1 MFETLTEKLSKAMKS
16 LRGQSKLT
24 ESNIEEALREVRM
37 ALLEADVHVAVA
49 KAFLAKVKEKALGAG
64 SDGKGAEVLQGLN
77 PTQAFIDIVYQ
88 ELTAIMGGEAS
99 EKPLDFSPK
108 PPTVVMMVGLQGA
121 GKTTTCGK
129 LAKFLKKNGNSPLLV
144 PADVYRP
151 AAIEQLHVV
160 AKDAGV
166 PSFHTE
172 EKNPVAICKAALEEA
187 KVKGWDVVILDTAGR
202 LHLDDAL
209 MEELARIKAETGP
222 SEILFVA
229 DAMTGQ
235 DAVRSAGA
243 FHEKLSITGVVLT
256 KTDGDT
262 RGGAAFSIKHVTG
275 QPVKFAGSGEKL
287 DDFERFHPDRMA
299 QRILGMG
306 DVLTLI
312 EQAKEKI
319 DEGEA
324 ERMAGRLMK
333 NQFTLDDMLSQMRQ
347 VQKLGSMNKI
357 LGMLPGM
364 GQIKDQLA
372 NVATDKR
379 MKHLE
384 AILTSM
390 TPHERKNHLVLDGK
404 RKRRIAMGAG
414 RPVNEVNQLLKQFL
428 EMKKMMSQMN
438 DPKFMK
444 RMQRM
449 GGGLSGGMPGIPG
462 LGGKFP
468 F

>member
-1 MFETLTEKLSKAMKS
+1 
-16 LRGQSKLT
+16 
-24 ESNIEEALREVRM
+24 
-37 ALLEADVHVAVA
+37 
-49 KAFLAKVKEKALGAG
+49 
-64 SDGKGAEVLQGLN
+64 
-77 PTQAFIDIVYQ
+77 
-88 ELTAIMGGEAS
+88 
-99 EKPLDFSPK
+99 
-108 PPTVVMMVGLQGA
+108 
-121 GKTTTCGK
+121 
-129 LAKFLKKNGNSPLLV
+129 V

-160 AKDAGV
+160 AKEAGV

-172 EKNPVAICKAALEEA
+172 AKDPVTICQAAVEEA
-187 KVKGWDVVILDTAGR
+187 RLKGWDVVILDTAGR
-202 LHLDDAL
+202 LHLDETL
-209 MEELARIKAETGP
+209 MEELARIKTATSP
-222 SEILFVA
+222 MEILFVA

-243 FHEKLSITGVVLT
+243 FHEKLGITGVVLT

-275 QPVKFAGSGEKL
+275 RPIAFVGVGERL

-324 ERMAGRLMK
+324 ERMAQRLVK
-333 NQFTLDDMLSQMRQ
+333 NQFTLEDMLGQMRQ
-347 VQKLGSMNKI
+347 VQKLGSMQKI
-357 LGMLPGM
+357 MGMIPGM
-364 GQIKDQLA
+364 GQIKQQLET
-372 NVATDKR
+372 VATDKR

-390 TPHERKNHLVLDGK
+390 TPAERRNHLLLDGK
-404 RKRRIAMGAG
+404 RKRRISAGCG
-414 RPVNEVNQLLKQFL
+414 RPVHEVNRLIKQFL
-428 EMKKMMSQMN
+428 EMKKMMGQMN
-438 DPKFMK
+438 DPRFMK
-444 RMQRM
+444 RMQAM
-449 GGGLSGGMPGIPG
+449 AGKMGGMPGMPNMPG
-462 LGGKFP
+462 GSLP

>member
-1 MFETLTEKLSKAMKS
+1 MFESLTEKLSKAMKS
-16 LRGQSKLT
+16 LRGQAKLT
-24 ESNIEEALREVRM
+24 EKNIEEALREVRM
-37 ALLEADVHVAVA
+37 ALLEADVHIQVT
-49 KAFLAKVKEKALGAG
+49 KAFLAKVKEKALGA
-64 SDGKGAEVLQGLN
+64 EVLSGLN

-88 ELTAIMGGEAS
+88 ELTAIMGGQAP

-108 PPTVVMMVGLQGA
+108 APTIVMMVGLQGA

-129 LAKFLKKNGNSPLLV
+129 LARFLKKNGHSPILV

-172 EKNPVAICKAALEEA
+172 LKDPVAICHSAVDEA
-187 KVKGWDVVILDTAGR
+187 RLKGWDVVILDTAGR
-202 LHLDDAL
+202 LHLDEGL
-209 MEELARIKAETGP
+209 MEELARIKKTTEPT
-222 SEILFVA
+222 EILFVA

-243 FHEKLSITGVVLT
+243 FHEKLGITGVVLT

-275 QPVKFAGSGEKL
+275 QPIKFAGSGEKL

-324 ERMAGRLMK
+324 EAVAKRLLK
-333 NQFTLDDMLSQMRQ
+333 NQFTLEDMLSQMRQ
-347 VQKLGSMNKI
+347 VQKLGSMQKI
-357 LGMLPGM
+357 MGMIPGM
-364 GQIKDQLA
+364 GQLKQQLET
-372 NVATDKR
+372 VATDKR

-390 TPHERKNHLVLDGK
+390 TPAERRNHLLLDGK
-404 RKRRIAMGAG
+404 RKRRIAAGSG
-414 RPVNEVNQLLKQFL
+414 RPVHEVNRLLKQYL

-438 DPKFMK
+438 DPRFMK
-444 RMQRM
+444 RMQAM
-449 GGGLSGGMPGIPG
+449 AGKGGGLPGMPG
-462 LGGKFP
+462 LTGGGFP

>member
-1 MFETLTEKLSKAMKS
+1 MFESLTEKLSKAMKS
-16 LRGQSKLT
+16 LRGQAKLT
-24 ESNIEEALREVRM
+24 EKNIEEALREVRM
-37 ALLEADVHVAVA
+37 ALLEADVHIQVT
-49 KAFLAKVKEKALGAG
+49 KAFLAKVKDKALGA
-64 SDGKGAEVLQGLN
+64 EVLNGLN

-88 ELTAIMGGEAS
+88 ELTAIMGGTAP
-99 EKPLDFSPK
+99 EKPLDFSSK

-129 LAKFLKKNGNSPLLV
+129 LARFLKKNGNSPILV

-166 PSFHTE
+166 PSFRTDS
-172 EKNPVAICKAALEEA
+172 KDPIAICRTAVEEA
-187 KVKGWDVVILDTAGR
+187 RQKGWDVVILDTAGR
-202 LHLDDAL
+202 LHLDETL
-209 MEELARIKAETGP
+209 MDELARIKQATEP
-222 SEILFVA
+222 MEILFVA

-243 FHEKLSITGVVLT
+243 FHEKLGITGVVLT

-275 QPVKFAGSGEKL
+275 QPIKFAGSGEKL

-324 ERMAGRLMK
+324 ERMTQRLLK
-333 NQFTLDDMLSQMRQ
+333 NQFTLEDMLNQMRQ
-347 VQKLGSMNKI
+347 VAKLGSMQKI
-357 LGMLPGM
+357 MGMIPGM
-364 GQIKDQLA
+364 GQLKQQLET
-372 NVATDKR
+372 VATDKR

-390 TPHERKNHLVLDGK
+390 TPAERKNHLLLDGK
-404 RKRRIAMGAG
+404 RKRRIAAGCG
-414 RPVNEVNQLLKQFL
+414 RPVHEINRLLKQYL
-428 EMKKMMSQMN
+428 EMKKMMGQMN

-444 RMQRM
+444 RMQAMAGKM
-449 GGGLSGGMPGIPG
+449 GGGMPGMPNLPG
-462 LGGKFP
+462 GGFP